1 MVRPHK
7 ELLRSDVILVSDTS
21 MLGWDVPSI
30 TCGLR
35 GLCYVQVTV
44 TGPDRDLHS
53 GLYGGAVADP
63 AVVLSKM
70 IASLTDADGRV
81 TVPGFYDRVR
91 ELSPAER
98 TDFGRAPFCEAA
110 FCKSIGV
117 RETAGEK
124 GYSTMER
131 IGVRPSLDVNGIWG
145 GYTGEG
151 AKTIIPSKA
160 HAKISMR
167 LVPDQDYR
175 EIGRLFAEH
184 FRSIAPRSVRVDVE
198 VLHGGFPYVCPTDL
212 PAYRARCPGP
222 SSGRSAGSLCR
233 TIRAAASRSSARSRR
248 SWASSRF
255 CSDSGSTAT
264 RSTRRTRATDLR
276 TSCAASRRSSGST
289 ASSRQAGERC
299 RAGLQ
304 VWS

>member
-1 MVRPHK
+1 
-7 ELLRSDVILVSDTS
+7 
-21 MLGWDVPSI
+21 
-30 TCGLR
+30 
-35 GLCYVQVTV
+35 
-44 TGPDRDLHS
+44 
-53 GLYGGAVADP
+53 
-63 AVVLSKM
+63 
-70 IASLTDADGRV
+70 
-81 TVPGFYDRVR
+81 
-91 ELSPAER
+91 
-98 TDFGRAPFCEAA
+98 
-110 FCKSIGV
+110 
-117 RETAGEK
+117 
-124 GYSTMER
+124 MER

-184 FRSIAPRSVRVDVE
+184 FRSIHCSPQRPCRRRGAARGLSVRVSDRSAR
-198 VLHGGFPYVCPTDL
+198 LS
-212 PAYRARCPGP
+212 RRCPGRRADVRP
-222 SSGRSAGSLCR
+222 GSLCR

-264 RSTRRTRATDLR
+264 RSTRRTRATDSR